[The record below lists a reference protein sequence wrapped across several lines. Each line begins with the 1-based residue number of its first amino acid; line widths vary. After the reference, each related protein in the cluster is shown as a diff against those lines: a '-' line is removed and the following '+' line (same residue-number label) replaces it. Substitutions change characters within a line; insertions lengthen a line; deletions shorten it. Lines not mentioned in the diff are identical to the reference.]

1 MARKTTVEK
10 LDERLKEFYGEHQL
24 LKDELEQLETKY
36 AKNITILSQ
45 ENLEELQVKI
55 DNLKNKIQYKQDEID
70 EIKQDKKDLEES
82 KQEHDSITW
91 KQLNPMIMEAID
103 ELNMS
108 YNVETNKFIYC
119 MDMGDQGKFKNPVF
133 RSFEASKV
141 ERVIGKHLNRW
152 LFDANINIIK
162 LFMVNNKTHYQE
174 TASFITSKWS
184 SDKVYNKAS
193 VIRKSW
199 IEPIFEQPYN
209 TDFDLLMY
217 CVGGGKDENIEHL
230 EQWLSYKYFWPE
242 RVANTPNIDAGG
254 QPGGNGKTLYA
265 ELAKTI
271 FTPNCVVPAVAKEL
285 MDGFNGAWE
294 LAIIL
299 HFDEPEEKELPASKM
314 KNATGG
320 LEQRV
325 ERKGVDAYSADRNYN
340 VYATSN
346 NPLGVF
352 KLAGTGSSGEDR
364 RYSVITTNIPLVDE
378 LMARENLE
386 LEQAKVRANEIAE
399 LVKNPEEV
407 AKWLG
412 SMLVKHSIHTMKV
425 LAPLHGYDYH
435 NRFQDQ
441 KTGMDEALDALMQI
455 AITQGCIGLK
465 TATDLLHAKLAFKT
479 RPSGKTVSKWIKE
492 WLTKN
497 KVAYTKVERQ
507 RLVITFKNASMSN
520 DEQTI
525 YEFQTGARRFAWEL
539 VSRGM
544 YAVSGAI
551 DANEL
556 LF

>member
-1 MARKTTVEK
+1 MARKTVNEK
-10 LDERLKEFYGEHQL
+10 LDEKLKELYGEKAML
-24 LKDELEQLETKY
+24 DDDLRRLENQY
-36 AKNITILSQ
+36 ARNVSVLSQ
-45 ENLEELQVKI
+45 ENLDEIQSRI

-70 EIKQDKKDLEES
+70 EVKQDKEDLEES
-82 KQEHDSITW
+82 KQDHDTLKW
-91 KQLNPMIMEAID
+91 KQLSPLILNAID

-119 MDMGDQGKFKNPVF
+119 MDMGDAGKFKNPVF
-133 RSFEASKV
+133 RTFEASKV
-141 ERVIGKHLNRW
+141 ERVIGKHLNKW

-199 IEPIFEQPYN
+199 VEPVFEQQYHP
-209 TDFDLLMY
+209 DFDLLMY

-230 EQWLSYKYFWPE
+230 EQWMAYKYFWPE

-254 QPGGNGKTLYA
+254 NPGGNGKTLYA

-285 MDGFNGAWE
+285 MDGFNATWE
-294 LAIIL
+294 LAVIL

-352 KLAGTGSSGEDR
+352 KLAGTGSAGEDR

-378 LMARENLE
+378 IMEREHVE
-386 LEQAKVRANEIAE
+386 MEDAKIRANQIAQ
-399 LVKNPEEV
+399 LVKNSEEV

-412 SMLVKHSIHTMKV
+412 AMLVKHSIHTMQV
-425 LAPLHGYDYH
+425 LPPLHGYDYH
-435 NRFQDQ
+435 ARFQDQ

-455 AITQGCIGLK
+455 AIQQGCIGIR
-465 TATDLLHAKLAFKT
+465 TVTDLLHAKLNFAK
-479 RPSGKTVSKWIKE
+479 RPSGKSVSKWVTQ
-492 WLTKN
+492 WLNKN
-497 KVAYTKVERQ
+497 KIHYSKLERQ
-507 RLVITFKNASMSN
+507 RFAITYKNNIMVN
-520 DEQTI
+520 HEQTV
-525 YEFQTGARRFAWEL
+525 YEFQPGARKFAWE
-539 VSRGM
+539 
-544 YAVSGAI
+544 AVSSKAYNMVGVINA
-551 DANEL
+551 DDL

>member
-1 MARKTTVEK
+1 MAKTTKEK
-10 LDERLKEFYGEHQL
+10 LDEKLKELYGEKAL
-24 LKDELEQLETKY
+24 LEDDLRTMEARY
-36 AKNITILSQ
+36 AKNVSILAQPDLDDIQ
-45 ENLEELQVKI
+45 EKI
-55 DNLKNKIQYKQDEID
+55 DNLKSKIQFKQEEI
-70 EIKQDKKDLEES
+70 EEVRQDKTELEES
-82 KQEHDSITW
+82 QQEHDTLKW
-91 KQLNPMIMEAID
+91 KQLTPLILRAVD
-103 ELNMS
+103 DLHMS

-119 MDMGDQGKFKNPVF
+119 MDMGAEGKFKNPVF

-152 LFDANINIIK
+152 LFDVNTNIIK

-199 IEPIFEQPYN
+199 VDPILEEAYHP
-209 TDFDLLMY
+209 DFDLLMH
-217 CVGGGKDENIEHL
+217 CVGGGKEENIEHL
-230 EQWLSYKYFWPE
+230 EQWMAYKYFWPE

-254 QPGGNGKTLYA
+254 NPGGNGKTLYA

-285 MDGFNGAWE
+285 MDGFNSTWE

-352 KLAGTGSSGEDR
+352 KLAGTGSAGEDR
-364 RYSVITTNIPLVDE
+364 RYSVVTTNIPLVDE
-378 LMARENLE
+378 IMEREDLDME
-386 LEQAKVRANEIAE
+386 AAKIRANNIAQ
-399 LVKNPEEV
+399 LIKDSKEV

-412 SMLVKHSIHTMKV
+412 AMLVKHDIPNMQV
-425 LAPLHGYDYH
+425 LPPLHGADYH
-435 NRFQDQ
+435 ARFQDQ
-441 KTGMDEALDALMQI
+441 KTGMEEALDSLMQLAI
-455 AITQGCIGLK
+455 AQGCIGLR
-465 TATDLLHAKLAFKT
+465 TVTDLLHAKLGFKT
-479 RPSGKTVSKWIKE
+479 RPSGKTVSKWVTT
-492 WLTKN
+492 WLAKN
-497 KVAYTKVERQ
+497 KIHYSKLDRQ
-507 RLVITFKNASMSN
+507 RFSITYKGSIVDNH
-520 DEQTI
+520 EQTLF
-525 YEFQTGARRFAWEL
+525 EFQTGARKFQWE
-539 VSRGM
+539 
-544 YAVSGAI
+544 AVSTKAYNMVGVITA
-551 DANEL
+551 DDL